1 MWLDIAVFVLSVI
14 CDVAGGA
21 GIVGEP
27 FKAKYAII
35 ITTRAKSRN
44 RPYFLATALEEY
56 VNAAESQIIG
66 TASLGF
72 LTNRSNLARRW

>member
-14 CDVAGGA
+14 CDVEGGA
-21 GIVGEP
+21 GIDGEP

-44 RPYFLATALEEY
+44 RPYFLATTLEK
-56 VNAAESQIIG
+56 
-66 TASLGF
+66 
-72 LTNRSNLARRW
+72 